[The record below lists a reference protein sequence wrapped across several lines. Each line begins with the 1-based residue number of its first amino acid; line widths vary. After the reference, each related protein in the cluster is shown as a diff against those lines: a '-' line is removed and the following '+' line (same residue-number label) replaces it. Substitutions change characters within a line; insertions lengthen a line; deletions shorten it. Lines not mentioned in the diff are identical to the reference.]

1 MGKEQRRF
9 DRIPETFSARCRP
22 AGSLQEPWRSVVTL
36 DLGAGGMSLQSEQL
50 FDAEDRVDIEM
61 RLPGILEGLI
71 LRGRVV
77 RSRPLA
83 PGTVD
88 VAVEFLDVT
97 PDEQARIDELVQFLK
112 KPTHPHEPQA

>member
-9 DRIPETFSARCRP
+9 DRILETFSLRCRP
-22 AGSLQEPWRSVVTL
+22 AGSLQEPWRAVVTL
-36 DLGAGGMSLQSEQL
+36 DLSSGGLSFQSEQL

-71 LRGRVV
+71 LLGRVV
-77 RSRPLA
+77 RSRPLI
-83 PGTVD
+83 PGTVE

-112 KPTHPHEPQA
+112 KPTHPHGPQA